1 MRRPYKRQKLL
12 LFILLLVISVI
23 LCGCHDAD
31 NDSSST
37 ASPSVSPAPFAPNK
51 LQPEVSG
58 MNTGSSKK
66 LTGKCLFVNI
76 FISDEEAS
84 FKDGEQSECIEQLT
98 TALDYLS
105 EQAGKYGASFEAIY
119 DKPDINI
126 DYHADFSFP
135 IFQSD
140 SKAEHHEWTRKI
152 LDDVF
157 DAYDLE
163 TVIKSYGADNVSYIF
178 YIRNDTSIFAITE
191 GMISGY
197 DKEIVVVGGVPR
209 PNFVGSAG
217 GIQKE
222 GADILIYER
231 NILEL
236 FGAKSLRDTKQH
248 LSLAEEMFP
257 SEIML
262 YNDML
267 RKDATI
273 DEVTAYLIGW
283 SNELDEQYHVFIEE

>member
-1 MRRPYKRQKLL
+1 MKRPYKRQMPQLI
-12 LFILLLVISVI
+12 ILLLAISVI
-23 LCGCHDAD
+23 LCGCHAAD
-31 NDSSST
+31 KDPAST
-37 ASPSVSPAPFAPNK
+37 ASPSVTSAISTPNK

-58 MNTGSSKK
+58 MNTGSAKK

-105 EQAGKYGASFEAIY
+105 EQAGKYGVSFEAIY

-126 DYHADFSFP
+126 DYRADFSFP

-140 SKAEHHEWTRKI
+140 SEAEHHEWARKI
-152 LDDVF
+152 LDEVF

-163 TVIKSYGADNVSYIF
+163 TVIKSYDADNVSYIF

-191 GMISGY
+191 GMISSY
-197 DKEIVVVGGVPR
+197 DKEIAVVGGVPR
-209 PNFVGSAG
+209 LWHVGSAG
-217 GIQKE
+217 YIEKE

-236 FGAKSLRDTKQH
+236 FGAKSLDTKQH
-248 LSLAEEMFP
+248 LALAEEMFP

-262 YNDML
+262 YKDML

-273 DEVTAYLIGW
+273 DELTAYLIGW
-283 SNELDEQYHVFIEE
+283 SDELDEQYHVFIEE